1 MFEKVVVVDAAGH
14 LLGRLASLLAKEL
27 LCGQKIVVVRTE
39 EINISGSLFRNQLIF
54 SKFMQK
60 RCNTNPRRGP
70 YHFRAPGRILYRAIR
85 GMIPHKTKRGQAA
98 LDRLKLFEGCPH
110 PYDKIKKQV
119 LPAALRVLRLK
130 PGRKFC
136 RLGDLAKAY
145 GWAHDGLIKSLE
157 EKRKTKSAAY
167 YATKKQL
174 GGLRALATAN
184 LKDKLAAI
192 DNALPFTSDIAK
204 LQQHS
209 SAAPS
214 AKGAAPVAKKAAAP
228 AAAGKG
234 KAAPAAAAGKGKA
247 K

>member
-1 MFEKVVVVDAAGH
+1 VVVDCAGH

-27 LCGQKIVVVRTE
+27 LSGQKIVVVRTE

-110 PYDKIKKQV
+110 PYDRMKKQV

-130 PGRKFC
+130 PGRKYC

-157 EKRKTKSAAY
+157 AKRKTKSAAY

-174 GGLRALATAN
+174 GGLRALATSN

-192 DNALPFTSDIAK
+192 DSALPFVDSLSK
-204 LQQHS
+204 PQPK
-209 SAAPS
+209 SAAASTTKVSTSKAPT
-214 AKGAAPVAKKAAAP
+214 AAGEKKAPVKKAAPV
-228 AAAGKG
+228 
-234 KAAPAAAAGKGKA
+234 AAAGKGKA